1 MLTRSASTAIT
12 GGIAYLLVAENL
24 LGLVWDTASDWLPSG
39 TLTTFTAGGS
49 ELVSYAQSALL
60 LALYAAVFV
69 VATFV
74 VFQRRDI
81 TD

>member
-1 MLTRSASTAIT
+1 M
-12 GGIAYLLVAENL
+12 AENL
-24 LGLVWDTASDWLPSG
+24 LGLVWDTANEWLPSG
-39 TLTTFTAGGS
+39 TLTTFTSGGT
-49 ELVSYAQSALL
+49 ELVSYAQSAAL

-69 VATFV
+69 AATFV

>member
-1 MLTRSASTAIT
+1 MLTKSASAAIT
-12 GGIAYLLVAENL
+12 AGIAYLLIGENL
-24 LGLVWDTASDWLPSG
+24 LGLVWDTASNWLPSG
-39 TLTTFTAGGS
+39 TLTNFTAGGS
-49 ELVSYAQSALL
+49 AAVSYGQSALL